1 MEGYQKA
8 CTHWNKNASVY
19 KGYQWLMISQAS
31 KAASFWGKEQT
42 VFQDRGWKWNPMRS
56 SRKWRK
62 CMKKCMKKIP
72 HAYTI
77 QKRKYT
83 HTQKQV
89 KSPHTEYVN
98 ESKIPKKKAPRAA
111 RTHSFSYSIPA
122 IWAVSYTMLN
132 KRWKI
137 QLLWWA
143 CFAWPDYAEV
153 VA

>member
-1 MEGYQKA
+1 MQVFTKDTSGWWSARQAKQRASGGKSKQYFKTEAENETQWDLLENEENAWKSA
-8 CTHWNKNASVY
+8 WKKNTTCLY
-19 KGYQWLMISQAS
+19 YTK
-31 KAASFWGKEQT
+31 
-42 VFQDRGWKWNPMRS
+42 
-56 SRKWRK
+56 
-62 CMKKCMKKIP
+62 KKI
-72 HAYTI
+72 
-77 QKRKYT
+77 YT
-83 HTQKQV
+83 HTKTHI
-89 KSPHTEYVN
+89 SAAYPPHTEYVN